1 MSQENVETV
10 QRMYEAFYGGDA
22 DGALAYFH
30 PEVDVDASA
39 RVDGGIVHGRQELS
53 ALIAGWVGAWDDWRE
68 EIETV
73 RDLGS
78 RVLVAATQRGRSK
91 GSGIE
96 AETRYAVLYE
106 VHGDKITRM
115 TLYSKPDEALEAV
128 GLRE

>member
-10 QRMYEAFYGGDA
+10 RRMYQAFYGGDA
-22 DGALAYFH
+22 EGALAYFDSAV
-30 PEVDVDASA
+30 EVDAST
-39 RVDGGIVHGRQELS
+39 RVDGGIVHGRDELS
-53 ALIAGWVGAWDDWRE
+53 GLIAGWLGAWDDWRE
-68 EIETV
+68 EIEAI

-78 RVLVAATQRGRSK
+78 RVLVAAAQRGRSK

-96 AETRYAVLYE
+96 VETRYAVLYE

-115 TLYSKPDEALEAV
+115 TMYSKPEDALEAV